1 MLKCCPVLA
10 NAWRLWCGS
19 EKIPTLDD
27 FAPSM
32 TTVMRRKDLGVREA
46 TTVYKKKQGIVWL
59 MVGALQSAKFLMHGK
74 GESSE
79 KG

>member
-1 MLKCCPVLA
+1 
-10 NAWRLWCGS
+10 
-19 EKIPTLDD
+19 
-27 FAPSM
+27 M